1 MKMRALAMK
10 CRERLLEMR
19 AAQRNAQ
26 KDEDEKSEDGA
37 GGDEGKRPGFCL
49 LCRLNYRQPRAV
61 HQQSEG
67 HKMMKK
73 FLMPYCSVCKLGFK
87 SPMAFETH
95 RASLDHL
102 KIKARVERYASSTKG
117 DDSGDEN
124 QAEAGDL
131 DLDSMT
137 IVDEVGKV
145 DDICEPGVAGET
157 PTRKQRSYGDGGGGG
172 SGRAG
177 TEDEDDE
184 DDDDDEEED
193 DENQMIIGEEHVK
206 KVQVQ
211 YCDLCNM
218 YLPRRTENQ
227 DRVLREHC
235 KKRSH
240 LKLYIRFRNDKKLRE
255 QAERFHK
262 KKLKGDK
269 EAAGKK
275 GDDKKA
281 NDSITSTDS
290 KTVTDG
296 NSTAN
301 TNDTTS
307 TPKSEGETRSDKKS
321 DTATTGSATESA
333 NNATSA
339 KVNTS
344 SASKTDVDS
353 SDANRSL
360 DGSNSTT
367 TTLAATIGG
376 ADGPGEPSDELV
388 DKLMWQVVDNE
399 DLGDLLR
406 DVQDD
411 AEEEDDDKT
420 NLERYDKFRHTEK
433 NGGEQRSDAAGA
445 DENTVASKAQA
456 KKGTSA
462 NGGGGAD
469 VAANGEAS
477 KEAKPAA

>member
-1 MKMRALAMK
+1 MQTNNEKYAFYLNHPHTGATVDDGDDEKDGSKQQTPTKKSAKKEDAKDSNAEDDRKTADDGSDKKRSTKINTKYRTSNFIKLTCTHCKLKCVTFKVSVCVCACHDILEINFNTFSTFQEYQTHLYTRTHKMKMRALAMK

-157 PTRKQRSYGDGGGGG
+157 PTRKQRSYGDGGG

-275 GDDKKA
+275 GKK
-281 NDSITSTDS
+281 
-290 KTVTDG
+290 
-296 NSTAN
+296 
-301 TNDTTS
+301 
-307 TPKSEGETRSDKKS
+307 
-321 DTATTGSATESA
+321 
-333 NNATSA
+333 
-339 KVNTS
+339 
-344 SASKTDVDS
+344 
-353 SDANRSL
+353 
-360 DGSNSTT
+360 
-367 TTLAATIGG
+367 
-376 ADGPGEPSDELV
+376 
-388 DKLMWQVVDNE
+388 
-399 DLGDLLR
+399 
-406 DVQDD
+406 
-411 AEEEDDDKT
+411 
-420 NLERYDKFRHTEK
+420 
-433 NGGEQRSDAAGA
+433 
-445 DENTVASKAQA
+445 
-456 KKGTSA
+456 
-462 NGGGGAD
+462 
-469 VAANGEAS
+469 
-477 KEAKPAA
+477 